1 MAKCPVCD
9 SRKGKRQCT
18 VANGLV
24 CSQCCGTIRKEDLC
38 LNCSYYQK
46 PKRKYNEVPSFTTG
60 QMETSPD
67 LTDYSNTIEGALCTY
82 DNNNNK
88 SLNDAGAI
96 KILELL
102 IDKYHF
108 KDTEINCEDPF
119 LLAGFN
125 FVDVAIGEDL
135 AGIDELELVKVLS
148 ILYFVAKRRTK
159 IGKEYMNVIHTYVGS
174 RIGPGIRVLNNI
186 ITL

>member
-9 SRKGKRQCT
+9 SRKGKRQCA

-24 CSQCCGTIRKEDLC
+24 CSQCCGTIRKEDVC

-46 PKRKYNEVPSFTTG
+46 PKRKYNEVPSFTIG
-60 QMETSPD
+60 QMHASLD
-67 LTDYSNTIEGALCTY
+67 LTDYSNAIEGALCAY
-82 DNNNNK
+82 DSENNK

-102 IDKYHF
+102 IDKYYF
-108 KDTEINCEDPF
+108 KDAEPNCEDPF

-125 FVDVAIGEDL
+125 FVDVVIRKDL
-135 AGIDELELVKVLS
+135 ADIDELELVKVLN

-159 IGKEYMNVIHTYVGS
+159 TGKEYMNVIHTYVGP
-174 RIGPGIRVLNNI
+174 RIGPGARVLN
-186 ITL
+186 LR